1 VLVPSCLMTLA
12 PVTYPTGDG
21 LTLAEVEDILSQC
34 GPHVMRVP
42 DKEVARQLTLA
53 ASDLKGHVDYVYI
66 GLVENYEPF
75 DISGSAFA
83 FISVIGCSDEA
94 TADRA
99 RERMAHHLRSEASSR
114 GFVCAKAI
122 VQRMTSPMLNADK
135 LDRFLLERFASA
147 ATN

>member
-1 VLVPSCLMTLA
+1 MLVPSCLMTLA
-12 PVTYPTGDG
+12 PVTYPTGDR
-21 LTLAEVEDILSQC
+21 LTQAEVAEILAQC
-34 GPHVMRVP
+34 GPHVMLVP
-42 DKEVARQLTLA
+42 EKEVARQLTLA

-75 DISGSAFA
+75 EISGSDFA

-94 TADRA
+94 TAARA

-114 GFVCAKAI
+114 GFVCANAI
-122 VQRMTSPMLNADK
+122 VQRMAAPMMNADR
-135 LDRFLLERFASA
+135 LDRFLLERFAAA